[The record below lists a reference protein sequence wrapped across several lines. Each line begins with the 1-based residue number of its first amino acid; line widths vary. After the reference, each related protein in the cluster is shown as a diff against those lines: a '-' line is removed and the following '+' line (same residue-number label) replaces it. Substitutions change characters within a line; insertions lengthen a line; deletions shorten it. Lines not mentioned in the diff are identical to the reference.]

1 MVSLVHAGILATL
14 RQLARSY
21 TTAPLPDWMS
31 SPAQLASR
39 PSMPRT
45 GSLPVRTTSTWLS
58 AAW

>member
-21 TTAPLPDWMS
+21 TTSPLPDWDEF
-31 SPAQLASR
+31 A
-39 PSMPRT
+39 
-45 GSLPVRTTSTWLS
+45 GSTRLESVDAKDRLPPVRTTSTWLS